1 MGGRD
6 RSPSMGGRDLAGSP
20 TLSFPAKREAT
31 DRPCASAEMVHAV
44 ASGDH
49 GKVYKLFREGS
60 SPHAIDPNGDTLLS
74 RALQNGH
81 AMTAL
86 IIVKAGA
93 DPTDDGVP
101 KTDDQKSGGGRNT
114 FKGISGLSDLTGKL
128 SAGRAGLMKVIVQ
141 QGSKTV
147 VKRSGYNLELLLR
160 CFEHAEN
167 ENAGK
172 QLVVD
177 ALSRSNNPVLLALIL
192 ARAFETYAIK
202 QPAKA
207 TVLRAHS
214 ALCTRVAV
222 GLVEHMSLKETIV
235 ALQHKD
241 PEHNRM
247 TPMDVALAGNNYEF
261 VRQPHC
267 QNFLHFLWT
276 NVGGKDDSGSFDS
289 EDATIMD
296 KTREALSLLQRVLL
310 KPRQFFLSPLGF
322 HATEKMAYLTLLS
335 VHMYVCAHTN
345 AGPGAQ
351 SEGADSRTPVAEYT
365 LMTLVLSFLIYEFQ
379 ERSRAGSAQYW
390 SFWWNKV
397 DVVLFSL
404 LITREVGVR
413 ARSLSSS
420 ASWMP

>member
-1 MGGRD
+1 
-6 RSPSMGGRDLAGSP
+6 
-20 TLSFPAKREAT
+20 
-31 DRPCASAEMVHAV
+31 MVSAV
-44 ASGDH
+44 ANGDQ
-49 GKVYKLFREGS
+49 GKVYKLFREGA
-60 SPHAIDPNGDTLLS
+60 SPLAVDPNGEPLLS

-86 IIVKAGA
+86 IIVKAGG

-101 KTDDQKSGGGRNT
+101 KTTDEPKAGTSMTSRKLNE
-114 FKGISGLSDLTGKL
+114 LSGKL

-141 QGSKTV
+141 QGSRTV
-147 VKRSGYNLELLLR
+147 VKRSGYDLELLLR
-160 CFEHAEN
+160 CFEHAES

-172 QLVVD
+172 QLVID
-177 ALSRSNNPVLLALIL
+177 ALSRSNNPILLALIL

-404 LITREVGVR
+404 LITREVGAR